1 MSVLH
6 NIFFF
11 IVAIGVLVTF
21 HEYGHYWVARKSGVK
36 VLKFSV
42 GFGKPLYKWVKKSGD
57 DTIEYVIASIP
68 LGGYVKMLDE
78 REGTVSEK
86 DRPRA
91 FNTQPVKTRFAI
103 VIAGPLFNF
112 LLAIV
117 FFWLVFIMGI
127 TATKPLLGESVG
139 DSLASQAGF
148 ESRDEIV
155 SVADKTVQSWQ
166 EFRMAIIQQGLDGGV
181 LAITVRDD
189 NSVEHIR
196 NLDLGKMQLL
206 DDERDIFKKIG
217 FKQWW
222 PALPPVLGGL
232 IDDGAAKKFGLLKG
246 DLVTRID
253 DVKIDNWAQIVET
266 VKASPGKILH
276 FEVER
281 EGSIKNINVIPE
293 SRETDKI
300 QTGFIGAY
308 QEIPESLKKELIV
321 ELEYGPLESFGLA
334 VLKTWDTSILTLRVF
349 GKIIS
354 GEASIK
360 NISGPVTIAEY
371 AGLTAS
377 IGFSTFIGFLAVIS
391 VSLGVIN
398 LLPIPMLDGGHLFY
412 YLIEIVKGSPVSEAL
427 EAKGQVIGIMLLGLL
442 MFVALFND
450 FQRLMQ

>member
-206 DDERDIFKKIG
+206 DDERDIFKKN
-217 FKQWW
+217 
-222 PALPPVLGGL
+222 
-232 IDDGAAKKFGLLKG
+232 
-246 DLVTRID
+246 RI
-253 DVKIDNWAQIVET
+253 
-266 VKASPGKILH
+266 
-276 FEVER
+276 
-281 EGSIKNINVIPE
+281 
-293 SRETDKI
+293 
-300 QTGFIGAY
+300 
-308 QEIPESLKKELIV
+308 
-321 ELEYGPLESFGLA
+321 
-334 VLKTWDTSILTLRVF
+334 
-349 GKIIS
+349 
-354 GEASIK
+354 
-360 NISGPVTIAEY
+360 
-371 AGLTAS
+371 
-377 IGFSTFIGFLAVIS
+377 
-391 VSLGVIN
+391 
-398 LLPIPMLDGGHLFY
+398 
-412 YLIEIVKGSPVSEAL
+412 
-427 EAKGQVIGIMLLGLL
+427 
-442 MFVALFND
+442 
-450 FQRLMQ
+450 